1 MLRPCIAASLPSWS
15 YTLVGTVVLM
25 RAIIVVRPCVVTDSI
40 PPINGH
46 KKSPEGTDPP
56 RAMSLAVAA
65 KVGELPLFNCQ

>member
-1 MLRPCIAASLPSWS
+1 
-15 YTLVGTVVLM
+15 M